1 MTEGRISDEVRLAL
15 NHPDA
20 VWWRNNCGAYPLPS
34 GGMLRYGV
42 GNPGG
47 ADLVGVFRGRAVFV
61 EVKTPIG
68 RLSAH
73 QRLFRDLVERK
84 GSVFAVV
91 RSADDARA
99 LIADLERRFPAVLP

>member
-1 MTEGRISDEVRLAL
+1 MTEGRIQDEVRLAL

-20 VWWRNNCGAYPLPS
+20 VWWRNNVGAYQLPS
-34 GGMLRYGV
+34 GGMLRYGI

-47 ADLVGVFRGRAVFV
+47 ADLVGMFRGRAVFV

-73 QRLFRDLVERK
+73 QRTFQALVTKK
-84 GSVFAVV
+84 GGVYAVV

-99 LIADLERRFPAVLP
+99 LIADLEGRFP